1 MCMHEKDWMFKIVVM
16 EKHKVEI
23 MMPEQ
28 DVIEKDENEK
38 GLVFQLHPMGE
49 CVESSKIFQVACMHE
64 EDQLLKVVTMEECEV
79 EISMSKH
86 NNIKV

>member
-1 MCMHEKDWMFKIVVM
+1 MFKIVVM